1 MMIKEKWSIQF
12 MVIQQKTVK
21 IVCIKS
27 KEQAAERTIHMLKE
41 EQLQGRLHTLGL
53 ATGST
58 MLPVYEE
65 LLASDMT
72 FEQVTAFNLD
82 EYVGLANHHPQS
94 YAYFMQEQLFSR
106 KPFQATYI
114 PNGVAEDVK
123 LECLRYEQLLEEH
136 PIDIQFLGVGEN
148 GHIAFNE
155 PGTSFDSVTHMTQL
169 TSSTIEVNSRFFER
183 MEDVPTTAI
192 TMGIASILHARKI
205 VLLAFGE
212 RKRFALEKLL
222 EGKITTDYPIT
233 ALLKHDDVTVITDL
247 QL

>member
-1 MMIKEKWSIQF
+1 

-21 IVCIKS
+21 LLRVES
-27 KEQAAERTIHMLKE
+27 KVQATERTIHMLKE

-58 MLPVYEE
+58 MFPIYEG
-65 LLASDMT
+65 LLASDMS
-72 FEQVTAFNLD
+72 FEQVKAFNLD

-94 YAYFMQEQLFSR
+94 YAYFMQEQLFR
-106 KPFQATYI
+106 AKPFQATYI
-114 PNGVAEDVK
+114 PNGAAEDVEV
-123 LECLRYEQLLEEH
+123 ECLRYEQLLEEH

-155 PGTSFDSVTHMTQL
+155 PGTSFDAVTHVADL
-169 TSSTIEVNSRFFER
+169 TPSTIEVNSRFFDHIE
-183 MEDVPTTAI
+183 EVPTTAI
-192 TMGIASILHARKI
+192 TMGIASILRARKI
-205 VLLAFGE
+205 ILLAFGE

-222 EGKITTDYPIT
+222 EGKMTTDYPIT
-233 ALLKHDDVTVITDL
+233 ALLKHQDVTVITDV